1 MSVFPLSRLSR
12 NVCFNGPRAG
22 FNFND
27 GMGGGNLLENNL
39 IFNMVRETQD
49 HGTFNSWNRQPFFV
63 KSWTNMTR
71 VARRGGGGGE
81 VEDVVGEEAG
91 EAGEDGTYVPLYN
104 EIRGNFWMNDYNPQ
118 EATDN
123 DDNSAYYETHHNFF
137 PFSTGGLKVRLAI
150 LIFSVAKYVH

>member
-1 MSVFPLSRLSR
+1 MEDRW
-12 NVCFNGPRAG
+12 G
-22 FNFND
+22 
-27 GMGGGNLLENNL
+27 
-39 IFNMVRETQD
+39 I
-49 HGTFNSWNRQPFFV
+49 
-63 KSWTNMTR
+63 
-71 VARRGGGGGE
+71 GGGE
-81 VEDVVGEEAG
+81 VEDEVGEEAG

-150 LIFSVAKYVH
+150 LIFSVAKYLH